1 MMHKIFIDAGHGGGA
16 PGAVTGDVQE
26 KNLNLTIALK
36 LGTWLRANGFE
47 VKFSRMDDRDVP
59 FDQRVGISNEWPAE
73 VFVSIHHNSSEHPG
87 PSGSEVYSHPGSEH
101 GRALAGFTAQELQ
114 RIPGLHCLGAL
125 STDNPATSKI
135 EYFYVLR
142 KTDCPAILVECYFMN
157 NLHDLAWGKTA
168 ENQFLLVNAIGRGVE
183 NFFKSL
189 DGREQT

>member
-1 MMHKIFIDAGHGGGA
+1 
-16 PGAVTGDVQE
+16 
-26 KNLNLTIALK
+26 
-36 LGTWLRANGFE
+36 
-47 VKFSRMDDRDVP
+47 
-59 FDQRVGISNEWPAE
+59 
-73 VFVSIHHNSSEHPG
+73 
-87 PSGSEVYSHPGSEH
+87 
-101 GRALAGFTAQELQ
+101 LQ